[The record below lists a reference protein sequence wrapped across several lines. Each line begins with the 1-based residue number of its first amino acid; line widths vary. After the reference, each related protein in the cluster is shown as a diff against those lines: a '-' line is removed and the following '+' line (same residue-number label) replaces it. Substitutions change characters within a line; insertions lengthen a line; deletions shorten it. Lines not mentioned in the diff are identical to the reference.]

1 MSSLKAQIINGS
13 VNGGGEDHLK
23 AKAVIYNCLDDIL
36 MANETAIVLPPHS
49 DLAKMH
55 PIVLPPEIKVI
66 EPATPAVV
74 VESHHHLVL
83 QVPEVVVVGGGEPK
97 NGLTATGGATLS
109 VSPHSNCSNESLG
122 HNKSHHHSHHHHH
135 HHRHRH
141 HNHHHGDSHDTDDK
155 ENDPTGVGEGK
166 DEDHH
171 RQHHHHHHHH
181 RHHHHQ
187 NGHTKKKSTEAGD
200 VPVPRPD
207 QVLRKY
213 IIKKITIRKQD
224 GSTKEII
231 IKKPVD
237 APNGPVKLTKV
248 LYCTVLQWMM
258 MMMDCLLWLF
268 QCGMV
273 CGVCGLDWVEL
284 NCP

>member
-1 MSSLKAQIINGS
+1 MSSLKTQIINGS
-13 VNGGGEDHLK
+13 VNGGGGDDHLK
-23 AKAVIYNCLDDIL
+23 AKTVIYNFMDDIL

-66 EPATPAVV
+66 EPTIPAVV

-83 QVPEVVVVGGGEPK
+83 QVPEVVVVGGDVEQPR
-97 NGLTATGGATLS
+97 NGSAATGGATLS
-109 VSPHSNCSNESLG
+109 VSPHSNCSNESSG
-122 HNKSHHHSHHHHH
+122 HNRNGHHHNHPHHHH

-155 ENDPTGVGEGK
+155 ENDPSVVVAVGEGNE
-166 DEDHH
+166 EDHH

-187 NGHTKKKSTEAGD
+187 NGHAKKKSAEVKE
-200 VPVPRPD
+200 VPVARPD

-248 LYCTVLQWMM
+248 L
-258 MMMDCLLWLF
+258 
-268 QCGMV
+268 
-273 CGVCGLDWVEL
+273 E
-284 NCP
+284 